1 MTEFLNYKVDLFL
14 KDGTK
19 STGVIS
25 YIDKANV
32 TLLNVLQSGNPSVNV
47 PTLNISSNS
56 IADLKVIQLPP
67 NLQKKTNGLKNNKR
81 TAEYGSALEAE
92 LLAKSQSTRSRNT
105 SRAGTPRLRLAKIN
119 QHKAYDDPDWDYE
132 SDVNEI
138 KTGSEFDF
146 AANLAMFDKKS
157 VFADF
162 QRKDNVSLHDRLV
175 GHNKLENVKKLN
187 YDNKE
192 MVLENNIED
201 NWDKIGEPPAS
212 NKSAGATNGRRE
224 PSLTPGGILSPQF
237 GNSNVKGSFS
247 GTSGIPTSATFSFTS
262 NEFKDTVQLASP
274 VQLLE
279 VERLSVESFGISTA
293 LMAEVCA
300 VNLSQLILN
309 KILGG
314 STRLSNKNNH
324 NLPPLV
330 LLLVGAGR
338 CAVRAFATGRHLA
351 NHGIRVLAFAI
362 RDDEDDVEFSR
373 QKQLFME
380 AGGKVLLSKVVEML
394 DIINLQLETP
404 VELILDALQGYDTHL
419 DDIFYQDGDMAT
431 LTKLFEWCNEP
442 HQAAKIMSLD
452 VPSGLDGGSGTTID
466 PALTLKCKWCVS
478 MGIPISGLIHAYK
491 NGQLERG
498 EVSHYLID
506 VGIPNK
512 VYSSKANLRKFDK
525 CWYSA
530 AASVKLEVTMS

>member
-25 YIDKANV
+25 YIDKTNV
-32 TLLNVLQSGNPSVNV
+32 TLLNVYHSINPNVSVPSMNV
-47 PTLNISSNS
+47 PSTR
-56 IADLKVIQLPP
+56 IADVKVVQLPV
-67 NLQKKTNGLKNNKR
+67 NLQKKNGKPVTNNR
-81 TAEYGSALEAE
+81 YSESE
-92 LLAKSQSTRSRNT
+92 LLSKSQSTRSRNT
-105 SRAGTPRLRLAKIN
+105 SRAGTPKLRLAKLTHH
-119 QHKAYDDPDWDYE
+119 HKADDPDWDCE
-132 SDVNEI
+132 SDVNDI

-146 AANLAMFDKKS
+146 AANLAMFDKKT

-175 GHNKLENVKKLN
+175 GHNKVENVKKIN

-192 MVLENNIED
+192 MVLEKNVED
-201 NWDKIGEPPAS
+201 NWDKIGEAS
-212 NKSAGATNGRRE
+212 LNSSNNGNYVPRRDA
-224 PSLTPGGILSPQF
+224 PSTPGGILSPQF
-237 GNSNVKGSFS
+237 GPNANKSSVSGASGILSSASFS
-247 GTSGIPTSATFSFTS
+247 FIS
-262 NEFKDTVQLASP
+262 NESKESVQLASP

-279 VERLSVESFGISTA
+279 VERLSVESFGIDTTI
-293 LMAEVCA
+293 MAEVCA

-309 KILGG
+309 RILGG
-314 STRLSNKNNH
+314 STRLSNKKNH

-330 LLLVGAGR
+330 LLLVGSGR
-338 CAVRAFATGRHLA
+338 CAIRAFATGRHLA

-373 QKQLFME
+373 QKHLFME
-380 AGGKVLLSKVVEML
+380 AGGKLLVSKVVEML
-394 DIINLQLETP
+394 DIINLQLESP

-419 DDIFYQDGDMAT
+419 DDIFYQDDDMAT

-442 HQAAKIMSLD
+442 QQAAKIMSLD
-452 VPSGLDGGSGTTID
+452 VPSGLDGGSGTIID
-466 PALTLKCKWCVS
+466 PSLTTLKCKWCVS

-491 NGQLERG
+491 NGHLEKG
-498 EVSHYLID
+498 EVTHYLLD
-506 VGIPNK
+506 VGVPNK
-512 VYSSKANLRKFDK
+512 VYSSKPNLRKFDK

-530 AASVKLEVTMS
+530 TGCVKLDVAIN